1 MENNCFLTHISTF
14 NVPLEFVQKLKYFS
28 KTVAHFHFVNVT
40 FKIGTSAGPIHRK
53 MEETIRGVIEAVI
66 IRESNPR
73 CQISLTIQPFDN
85 NFGLAPL
92 INCCVLGELIF
103 YINILSTA

>member
-1 MENNCFLTHISTF
+1 LSHTIVT
-14 NVPLEFVQKLKYFS
+14 LEIVLKLKYLS
-28 KTVAHFHFVNVT
+28 KTVAHFQFVNVT

-92 INCCVLGELIF
+92 INCCVLGKFIYKYSCYLETVL
-103 YINILSTA
+103 NAVN